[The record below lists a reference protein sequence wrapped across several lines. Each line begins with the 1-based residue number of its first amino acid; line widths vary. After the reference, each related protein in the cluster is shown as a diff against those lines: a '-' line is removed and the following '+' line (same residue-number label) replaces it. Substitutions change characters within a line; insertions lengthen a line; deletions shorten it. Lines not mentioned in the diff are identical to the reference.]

1 MKTVSQI
8 IQAVNSTL
16 WGVPMLILLM
26 WCGVYLTLSLRGFQ
40 FIRAQVWIKETF
52 GTLLSK
58 KSMRGRGISPYRA
71 VSSALASSIGT
82 GNIVGVATAI
92 AAGGAG
98 AVFWMWV
105 SAFLGMAVKYAEILL
120 AVKFRR
126 KESDGYL
133 GGPMYYIEE
142 GLGKGYKWL
151 AVVFSFS
158 GAFAC
163 LGMGAMNQSSSI
175 AAVIQ
180 PYAHIPK
187 SACGM
192 LLAIIALLAVNG
204 GIARISSLTSMLV
217 PLMAGM
223 YILGGIAIACI
234 SPQDTYGAFCEII
247 TSALAP
253 HAIYAG
259 AAGSVVRSAVRYGI
273 ARGVFSNEAGLGT
286 SPIVHAV
293 ADVKSPVL
301 QGCWGIFEVFIDTV
315 VVCTVTAVVIIGSG
329 AHVQD
334 VSGAGM
340 VTFAFE
346 KYFGGFGGVFVA
358 VATVMFALST
368 ILGWSY
374 YGESCIGYLC
384 GNRHSI
390 TKVYRLFFAAAVLLG
405 AVMQVDTVWELADMF
420 NGIMM
425 VPNLIAVISLSGI
438 VVNETKTFLLTENRK
453 RGTIKSVHEKEKGKF
468 NAGRKKAGCAA
479 YNDAVRVD
487 NDFRDKKNKACRK

>member
-1 MKTVSQI
+1 MKTVSRI
-8 IQAVNSTL
+8 IQAVNGTL

-26 WCGVYLTLSLRGFQ
+26 GCGVYLTFALRGFQ
-40 FIRAQVWIKETF
+40 ITRAHIWMKETF
-52 GTLLSK
+52 GALLEK
-58 KSMRGRGISPYRA
+58 KSGRGSGISPYRA

-105 SAFLGMAVKYAEILL
+105 SALLGMAVKYAEILL
-120 AVKFRR
+120 AVKFRH
-126 KESDGYL
+126 KESDGYS

-158 GAFAC
+158 GALAC

-187 SACGM
+187 LACGI
-192 LLAIIALLAVNG
+192 LLAIIAILAING
-204 GIARISSLTSMLV
+204 GIARISGVTSMLV
-217 PLMAGM
+217 PVMAGM
-223 YILGGIAIACI
+223 YILGGIVIACI
-234 SPQDTYGAFCEII
+234 SPQDTYGAFYEII

-253 HAIYAG
+253 CAIYGG
-259 AAGSVVRSAVRYGI
+259 AAGTAVRSAVRYGV

-286 SPIVHAV
+286 SPIVHAA
-293 ADVKSPVL
+293 ADVKSPVA

-329 AHVQD
+329 AHLGD
-334 VSGAGM
+334 ASGAEM
-340 VTFAFE
+340 VTLAFE
-346 KYFGGFGGVFVA
+346 KYFGDFGGVFVA
-358 VATVMFALST
+358 GATVMFALST

-374 YGESCIGYLC
+374 YGERCVGYLC
-384 GNRHSI
+384 GNRQGI
-390 TKVYRLFFAAAVLLG
+390 TKTYRGLFAGAVFLG

-420 NGIMM
+420 NGMMM

-453 RGTIKSVHEKEKGKF
+453 RGIINSVHEREKGKLPCRMKE
-468 NAGRKKAGCAA
+468 GRTRG
-479 YNDAVRVD
+479 VQ
-487 NDFRDKKNKACRK
+487 